1 MCAHLCVC
9 VCLSVLLI
17 FTVLS
22 TIIDVSDMQVFKFCL
37 CDSDI
42 GQVDSP
48 LHSTGNLMR
57 EKDLQVIGA
66 EKDLAQLFESSS
78 SAEEDN
84 DGGVS

>member
-1 MCAHLCVC
+1 MYRCVC
-9 VCLSVLLI
+9 VSLLLFSALI
-17 FTVLS
+17 K
-22 TIIDVSDMQVFKFCL
+22 VSDMRVFKCSL

-78 SAEEDN
+78 SGEEDN